1 MMGTMSPELEKVTWP
16 RRTARLTLRPA
27 VADDVDGT
35 WEFRRL
41 PEVTEWMTSATQD
54 KEEYRARF
62 LDPDPLSKTLVVER
76 DGAVVGD
83 LMVALEDAWAQAEVE
98 ERGRRVQA
106 ELGWC
111 LHPAHCGQGLATEA
125 VEELLRLCFV
135 DLGLHRVKAACFADN
150 EPSWRLM
157 ERVGM
162 RREAHT
168 RADSLHRTGGWLD
181 GMEYAMLA
189 DEWRARH
196 G

>member
-1 MMGTMSPELEKVTWP
+1 MMGAMSPELEKYAWP
-16 RRTARLTLRPA
+16 LHTPRLSVRPA
-27 VADDVDGT
+27 GADDVDAT

-62 LDPDPLSKTLVVER
+62 LDPERLSKTLIVEH
-76 DGAVVGD
+76 DGTVIGD
-83 LMVALEDAWAQAEVE
+83 LMVAIGDAWAQAEVQ

-111 LHPAHCGQGLATEA
+111 LHPEYCGRGLATEA
-125 VEELLRLCFV
+125 VEGLLRLCFV

-150 EPSWRLM
+150 IASWRLM

-162 RREAHT
+162 RRETHGV
-168 RADSLHRTGGWLD
+168 ADSLHRSSGWLD
-181 GMEYAMLA
+181 GLEYAMLA
-189 DEWRARH
+189 DEWRARQ

>member
-1 MMGTMSPELEKVTWP
+1 MMGAMSPELESVAWP
-16 RRTARLTLRPA
+16 LRTARLTLRA
-27 VADDVDGT
+27 ADADDVDAT

-41 PEVTEWMTSATQD
+41 PEVTEWMTSATED

-62 LDPDPLSKTLVVER
+62 LDPDRLSKTLVIELE
-76 DGAVVGD
+76 GAVIDD
-83 LMVALEDAWAQAEVE
+83 LMVALGDAWAQAEVE

-111 LHPAHCGQGLATEA
+111 LDPAHCGQGMATEA
-125 VEELLRLCFV
+125 VEELLRLCFD
-135 DLGLHRVKAACFADN
+135 DLGLHRVTAACFADN

-162 RREAHT
+162 RREAHA
-168 RADSLHRTGGWLD
+168 RADSLHRSRGWLD

-196 G
+196 S